1 MLEKLK
7 AKMFPC
13 TERMN
18 KAIDDNFK
26 ATDRLINAC
35 RTPAKFPP
43 LKEGHIVNPR

>member
-13 TERMN
+13 TEKLN
-18 KAIDDNFK
+18 KAISDNCA
-26 ATDRLINAC
+26 ATSRLISACNAA
-35 RTPAKFPP
+35 PKFPP